1 MSLTKG
7 LNIYF
12 NILTHKYSKE
22 QFQQIL
28 LGKKRNIDV
37 SIYSNPKFGW
47 RQMQEIRFGLER
59 NLNVS
64 IYANPELTGEQME
77 QTRLEIMG
85 WA

>member
-47 RQMQEIRFGLER
+47 RQMQEIRFGLEAG
-59 NLNVS
+59 LNVEP
-64 IYANPELTGEQME
+64 YLNPGIEWKEMKRI
-77 QTRLEIMG
+77 RLELESNE
-85 WA
+85 